1 MLICQLYIFLVR
13 RLFRYAAYFS
23 TEWFVLFLCSFKSS
37 LYVLDNN
44 ISFTNIFL
52 QFVACL
58 ILLTVSFAKKEVLTL
73 MKFSILI
80 ISFMDFF
87 HVFSIASKKSSSRN
101 GEDGRTGKP

>member
-1 MLICQLYIFLVR
+1 MSVQI
-13 RLFRYAAYFS
+13 FS

-37 LYVLDNN
+37 LYVLDNS

-58 ILLTVSFAKKEVLTL
+58 ILLTVSFAKQEVFTL
-73 MKFSILI
+73 MKFSISI

-87 HVFSIASKKSSSRN
+87 HVFSIALKKSSSRN